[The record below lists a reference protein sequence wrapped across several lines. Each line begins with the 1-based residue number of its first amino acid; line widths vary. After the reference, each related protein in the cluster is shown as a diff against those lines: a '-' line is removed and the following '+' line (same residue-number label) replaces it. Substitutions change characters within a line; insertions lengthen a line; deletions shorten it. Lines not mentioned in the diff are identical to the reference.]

1 MVTSYRSQV
10 TGFRLKYLKINMQFE
25 DLDVWKIT
33 EKLILEIYKISKQI
47 NDHVEK

>member
-1 MVTSYRSQV
+1 
-10 TGFRLKYLKINMQFE
+10 MQFE